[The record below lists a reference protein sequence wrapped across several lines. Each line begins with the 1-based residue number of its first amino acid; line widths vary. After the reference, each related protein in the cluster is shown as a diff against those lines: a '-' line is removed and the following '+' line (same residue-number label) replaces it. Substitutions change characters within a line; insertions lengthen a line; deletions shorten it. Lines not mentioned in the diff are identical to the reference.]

1 MKNIIFL
8 ICVLTILSAC
18 NHKRAEQNKNEGAK
32 SEIVKKEPEKEVKS
46 NVKSVQGTYVTESYK
61 QRAEGYDWVSVKV
74 TDTGDN
80 AVDISVRSRDD
91 KKKPTCSYEGKA
103 KKIATDVYE
112 SIYND
117 KTILFTFTDST
128 VVISAKNKEDENIL
142 YFFCSGGA
150 SLKGTYFKLTD
161 SDITDKNE

>member
-1 MKNIIFL
+1 MLGAWKDG
-8 ICVLTILSAC
+8 
-18 NHKRAEQNKNEGAK
+18 EQ
-32 SEIVKKEPEKEVKS
+32 
-46 NVKSVQGTYVTESYK
+46 QRYRYK
-61 QRAEGYDWVSVKV
+61 QLQSHHYPPGYISKEKYDFDLPCRVEQFVL

-91 KKKPTCSYEGKA
+91 KKKPTCSYEGTA

-150 SLKGTYFKLTD
+150 SLKCTYFKLTD